1 MSVKAGFKQE
11 WDIIR
16 LGLPEQKWVNYG
28 RKMDWEQKALAN
40 KRWAQGP

>member
-1 MSVKAGFKQE
+1 MNAYQRHLALSVKAGFKQE

-28 RKMDWEQKALAN
+28 RKMV
-40 KRWAQGP
+40 